1 MGGWVGGWGLLA
13 GQRALSHVFQWCA
26 GGSCYANWVDRLCWA
41 FMQSGRDAYLP
52 AHVHCRTPSCNAVLQ
67 VWSQDEL
74 DAARD
79 RGDATAVTAL
89 LCRRPGDARDLF
101 EQAVRLAAG
110 GGSNDAAGTA
120 AAATADAAT
129 AGAEQ
134 QANGYGQQAAAEG
147 GAPLLANGSSL
158 AAECASEN
166 AGASHHSSSGGA
178 RQWYVFSYMSAFLAR
193 RAEFLAGCAE
203 AGLSAEAGEQQQP
216 DAQQAQ
222 QAQCA
227 EQPAQEAE
235 GQQPAAE
242 QQQQQSQQAGEQH
255 PYWQQAVATYAEA
268 LQWAAQGGAV
278 LAQYR
283 FQPATGACVDV

>member
-1 MGGWVGGWGLLA
+1 MGKWVGTAGWPA
-13 GQRALSHVFQWCA
+13 YIEACIFQWCA
-26 GGSCYANWVDRLCWA
+26 GGLCCANWIDRLCE
-41 FMQSGRDAYLP
+41 FQQRGRDAYPP
-52 AHVHCRTPSCNAVLQ
+52 AYAHGCTPSCNADLQ

-79 RGDATAVTAL
+79 RGDAAAVAAL

-110 GGSNDAAGTA
+110 GGSNAAAGA
-120 AAATADAAT
+120 ADAAT

-134 QANGYGQQAAAEG
+134 QTNGNGQQAAAEG
-147 GAPLLANGSSL
+147 GAPPLANSSSL
-158 AAECASEN
+158 AAECASDN

-178 RQWYVFSYMSAFLAR
+178 RQWYIFSYMSAFLAR
-193 RAEFLAGCAE
+193 RAEFLASCAE
-203 AGLSAEAGEQQQP
+203 AGLAAEAGEQQQP

-222 QAQCA
+222 QAQSA
-227 EQPAQEAE
+227 KPPAQQAE

-242 QQQQQSQQAGEQH
+242 QQQQQSQQAGDQH

-268 LQWAAQGGAV
+268 LQWAAQGGTV

-283 FQPATGACVDV
+283 FQPATGAFYDV